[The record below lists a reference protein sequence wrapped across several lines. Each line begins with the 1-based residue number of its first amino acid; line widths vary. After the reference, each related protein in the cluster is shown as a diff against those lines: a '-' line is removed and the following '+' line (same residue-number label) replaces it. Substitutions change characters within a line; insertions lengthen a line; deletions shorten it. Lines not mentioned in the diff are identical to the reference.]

1 MDIYRQMQY
10 LDLREIKYERLAEQL
25 RKNSA
30 VPAKQQ
36 VLDSYK
42 VWRQRRSGK
51 MEKYRRVVP
60 DV

>member
-42 VWRQRRSGK
+42 V
-51 MEKYRRVVP
+51 
-60 DV
+60 